1 MKLKQYCRFQVDFKS
16 KWIEA
21 CPLFMG
27 LGFFAT
33 LVYYFA
39 VTTLRDVPIIEAIA
53 AILSGV
59 LATAAFVV
67 CMKCLFL
74 NAPGL
79 YAIFGAIQC
88 VAIILIDIAN
98 GGAAQIVLSIIWYLL
113 AGAVLVLTAGG
124 YLPGRLLA
132 GLMFLIPIP
141 VRILFF
147 DLGKLGLLQWVREL
161 SVLLILAGIGCMAM
175 GLTRITRGR
184 E

>member
-1 MKLKQYCRFQVDFKS
+1 MKLKQYCRYHVDFKS
-16 KWIEA
+16 KWIEV
-21 CPLFMG
+21 CPLLMG

-39 VTTLRDVPIIEAIA
+39 ITTIQDVPVIEAIA
-53 AILSGV
+53 AIVSGV
-59 LATAAFVV
+59 LVAAAFVV
-67 CMKCLFL
+67 CVTCLHL

-79 YAIFGAIQC
+79 YAILGAVQC
-88 VAIILIDIAN
+88 VAIILLTIATA
-98 GGAAQIVLSIIWYLL
+98 GAVRIVLAILWYLL
-113 AGAVLVLTAGG
+113 AGGVLVLTAGG

-141 VRILFF
+141 IRFFFF

-161 SVLLILAGIGCMAM
+161 SVLFIWAGIGCIAM
-175 GLTRITRGR
+175 SFTKGHKGK